1 MAENPNWENDDSLF
15 IKALLCWM
23 HRDSIAF
30 VVETEKEPKIGRLL
44 LQKSFASCVCCTV
57 AIDLPAPRRQFDNV
71 ALLPLQLPK
80 VLQSRSLT
88 SQSCPTVLH
97 TLVVQVGEK
106 RKQKKCRHFVVWSL
120 ASSSFFFIFYFF
132 FFLRSL
138 VLAIITNRQRES
150 PRQRFDDV
158 YAQLLRWQSN
168 IGDGLGDWVSV
179 GIYLS
184 LKCLCVVFFFLVQS
198 SNFIFFFFDDDELQM
213 VFFLCYFLYSRVCL
227 FILFISLFIL
237 QRNSRLHGA
246 GSLVKRHS
254 LRFQRRLVQLR
265 LHAVQTAQRPFAVPS
280 TQDER
285 QARDR
290 PDDVDHGIIPPLH
303 VVYIDIILSFTFIFS
318 LPRL

>member
-30 VVETEKEPKIGRLL
+30 VVETEKKPKIGRLL

-120 ASSSFFFIFYFF
+120 ASSSFFFIFNFF
-132 FFLRSL
+132 FF
-138 VLAIITNRQRES
+138 
-150 PRQRFDDV
+150 
-158 YAQLLRWQSN
+158 Y
-168 IGDGLGDWVSV
+168 
-179 GIYLS
+179 
-184 LKCLCVVFFFLVQS
+184 
-198 SNFIFFFFDDDELQM
+198 
-213 VFFLCYFLYSRVCL
+213 
-227 FILFISLFIL
+227 
-237 QRNSRLHGA
+237 
-246 GSLVKRHS
+246 
-254 LRFQRRLVQLR
+254 
-265 LHAVQTAQRPFAVPS
+265 
-280 TQDER
+280 
-285 QARDR
+285 DR
-290 PDDVDHGIIPPLH
+290 
-303 VVYIDIILSFTFIFS
+303 YS
-318 LPRL
+318 LPLLPTVSGNPPGKGSMMCMLNYYVDNRTLGMV

>member
-30 VVETEKEPKIGRLL
+30 VVETEKKPKIGRLL

-132 FFLRSL
+132 FFFKI
-138 VLAIITNRQRES
+138 AIPCHYYQPSAGIPQAKVRWCVCSTITLTIEHWGWFRR
-150 PRQRFDDV
+150 
-158 YAQLLRWQSN
+158 
-168 IGDGLGDWVSV
+168 
-179 GIYLS
+179 LS
-184 LKCLCVVFFFLVQS
+184 FGWHLPLFEMFVC
-198 SNFIFFFFDDDELQM
+198 
-213 VFFLCYFLYSRVCL
+213 CL
-227 FILFISLFIL
+227 FFPCTVF
-237 QRNSRLHGA
+237 
-246 GSLVKRHS
+246 
-254 LRFQRRLVQLR
+254 
-265 LHAVQTAQRPFAVPS
+265 
-280 TQDER
+280 
-285 QARDR
+285 
-290 PDDVDHGIIPPLH
+290 
-303 VVYIDIILSFTFIFS
+303 
-318 LPRL
+318 